1 GIKAQF
7 ASTPLAPATP
17 IVSRLVARA

>member
-1 GIKAQF
+1 GIKAKF
-7 ASTPLAPATP
+7 TSTPLTPATP